1 MHNDENETNS
11 NSDEFSDEE
20 YVDATYDTIYDHM
33 PSGDSTHDS
42 SWTAPPPESPITQT
56 ELRKKIQ
63 EIRADRNMDAK
74 EKAKAIQRLMTTKA
88 STQKPLGGSDND
100 HTQHENENDG
110 TPGGERLEPSYQ
122 DAEAGIYGCKH
133 YQRKVKLQAN
143 CCGKWYSCRF
153 CHDDV
158 EDHNLVRRETK
169 NMFCMLCS
177 EIQPAAQVCRNCH
190 ETVARYYCDTCKLWD
205 DRSEK
210 SIYHCD
216 QCGICRVGK
225 GLGQD
230 YFHCDKCNICM
241 VISLKDNHRCIERS
255 LECDCPICG
264 EYMFTS
270 TSKIVFENCGHCI
283 HEKCHEEHIKTS
295 YQCPTCLKSLWDMT
309 TYFTRI
315 DNFLK
320 VQTMPQ
326 EYENFVSYILCNDCE
341 MKSQTKYHFLYH
353 KCTHCNGYN
362 TTVLKTKELGRP
374 DDATTDSVLP
384 DDSLGMDSSNTD
396 QAYMITSQ
404 PVARAGNP
412 VDAVQ
417 MNGTQSSQGPREHG
431 SQDSS

>member
-1 MHNDENETNS
+1 
-11 NSDEFSDEE
+11 
-20 YVDATYDTIYDHM
+20 
-33 PSGDSTHDS
+33 
-42 SWTAPPPESPITQT
+42 
-56 ELRKKIQ
+56 
-63 EIRADRNMDAK
+63 MD
-74 EKAKAIQRLMTTKA
+74 
-88 STQKPLGGSDND
+88 
-100 HTQHENENDG
+100 
-110 TPGGERLEPSYQ
+110 
-122 DAEAGIYGCKH
+122 C
-133 YQRKVKLQAN
+133 
-143 CCGKWYSCRF
+143 
-153 CHDDV
+153 
-158 EDHNLVRRETK
+158 RRETK

-190 ETVARYYCDTCKLWD
+190 ENVARYYCDTCKLWD

-230 YFHCDKCNICM
+230 YFHCEKCNICM
-241 VISLKDNHRCIERS
+241 VMSLKDNHRCIERS

-270 TSKIVFENCGHCI
+270 TSKIVFEVRLSLGLFVFCVNLVRCLTVISRLAFQNCGHCI
-283 HEKCHEEHIKTS
+283 HEKCHEEHVKTS

-309 TYFTRI
+309 TYFSRI
-315 DNFLK
+315 DSFLK
-320 VQTMPQ
+320 AQTMPQ

-353 KCTHCNGYN
+353 KCAHCSGYN

-384 DDSLGMDSSNTD
+384 DDSRGMDSSNTD

-404 PVARAGNP
+404 PVTRAGNP

-431 SQDSS
+431 SQDAS